1 MTIATGVGKQVAY
14 KAEVTWGTA
23 PAAGGAQSLRR
34 IMSTLSLRKQTYES
48 QEIATHMQRV
58 AMRHGVRSIGGPIN
72 GDLSAG
78 TWKDFFAPALRRTFS
93 TVAAFTGASIPL
105 AGSAPPFTTTPPP
118 RSSI

>member
-58 AMRHGVRSIGGPIN
+58 DMRHGVRSIGGAQRRAR
-72 GDLSAG
+72 SAG
-78 TWKDFFAPALRRTFS
+78 PPQDVLAPPPPPAL
-93 TVAAFTGASIPL
+93 P
-105 AGSAPPFTTTPPP
+105 TPPP
-118 RSSI
+118 RPPPSPTLPRSLPPH